1 MRVLHLDEKKLRI
14 LTRHMLE
21 ESQQPVDDA
30 IPEFNNQQRQSQLS
44 SYKTPGIFT
53 PWSSFYT
60 NPADAT
66 RLYKRLSSGQG
77 HGEQF
82 LQKIFGGTLGNP
94 YDKYDL
100 MIDDGEEW
108 EIKEPDDTGRIVYG
122 VSGRS
127 LCTSFMRE
135 LEVIAEQCA
144 KYYNKLNRADEA
156 DAARSISQAIRGGE
170 LGQTNL
176 STLKNLVREARA
188 ASHGKNDIQSFKY
201 TFTFNTETQSIEK
214 TLQTPSVQMSR
225 KLSSLLLDDDGGA
238 YIDANASLVHDIF
251 NLDKD
256 SDEWFKDEIEKLSPE
271 KACEVVGFFFV
282 SEQGFFC
289 VRREQLAQ
297 YLTFLS
303 VTRNRLRYR
312 ISDNLASRLGISIAK
327 RLTQNKTP

>member
-14 LTRHMLE
+14 LTRRMLE
-21 ESQQPVDDA
+21 ENDSKTSDDG
-30 IPEFNNQQRQSQLS
+30 IPEFDNPPAQSNN
-44 SYKTPGIFT
+44 YKSLGTFI

-60 NPADAT
+60 NLTNAT
-66 RLYKRLSSGQG
+66 RLYRRLSSGQG

-100 MIDDGEEW
+100 KIDSEEW
-108 EIKEPDDTGRIVYG
+108 EIKEPDSNGRIVYG
-122 VSGRS
+122 ASGRS

-144 KYYNKLNRADEA
+144 KYYDKTEEA
-156 DAARSISQAIRGGE
+156 DKAAKAHSISQAIRGGE

-176 STLKNLVREARA
+176 STLKDLAREAHA
-188 ASHGKNDIQSFKY
+188 ESHGKNDIESFKY
-201 TFTFNTETQSIEK
+201 TFTFNSKMSPIEK
-214 TLQTPSVQMSR
+214 TLPSPSVQMSR
-225 KLSSLLLDDDGGA
+225 KLSSLLLDEEGDT

-251 NLDKD
+251 NLVEDTDK
-256 SDEWFKDEIEKLSPE
+256 WFESKIGELSPE

-282 SEQGFFC
+282 SEKGFFC
-289 VRREQLAQ
+289 ARREQLAQ

-312 ISDNLASRLGISIAK
+312 ISDELANDLGVRIVRQS
-327 RLTQNKTP
+327 NNSD